1 MPVEAD
7 DEVARLLVIVL
18 CLDLR
23 VHPSECN
30 KEYCISLTLVRF
42 ITAMVLHL
50 SGTAL
55 GVPINN
61 GGTLT

>member
-1 MPVEAD
+1 MRIPQSSCMWMLKKK
-7 DEVARLLVIVL
+7 LLVFSYRL

-42 ITAMVLHL
+42 ITAMVLH
-50 SGTAL
+50 SF
-55 GVPINN
+55 VYHVCVN
-61 GGTLT
+61 